1 MDWVIS
7 GSHTPRQLEEAILG
21 VIAAMDKPSS
31 PAGEAK
37 QAFYNHLFGKTME
50 QRMKF
55 RMGVL
60 GTTITDL
67 KAIAARYFEPA
78 TASIGVISNRETIDA
93 AVLDEIEIIN
103 LL

>member
-1 MDWVIS
+1 
-7 GSHTPRQLEEAILG
+7 
-21 VIAAMDKPSS
+21 
-31 PAGEAK
+31 
-37 QAFYNHLFGKTME
+37 ME